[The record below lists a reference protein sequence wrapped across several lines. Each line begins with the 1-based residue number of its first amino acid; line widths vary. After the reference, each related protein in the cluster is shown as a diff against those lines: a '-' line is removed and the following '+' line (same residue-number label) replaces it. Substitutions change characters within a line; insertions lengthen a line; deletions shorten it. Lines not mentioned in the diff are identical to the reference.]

1 MELTGPKKRAAG
13 PDQQTR
19 SWGWGHAEGIWPR
32 SQPDP
37 GLMATPCPSHLIQGV
52 SSLHHWLPGEKQ
64 ESEYSNLPFYT
75 ASFKRLLLKAPA
87 VGGRSRRARQPAQ
100 LPEGS
105 PCAMA
110 RGHPART
117 SPAAAMPKRRLAP
130 AKGAQQRGSPRG
142 DWRGCLL
149 NLLSQ
154 KWK

>member
-87 VGGRSRRARQPAQ
+87 VGGRSRRARQPSFLKA
-100 LPEGS
+100 LHAPW
-105 PCAMA
+105 
-110 RGHPART
+110 PAGT
-117 SPAAAMPKRRLAP
+117 QHAP
-130 AKGAQQRGSPRG
+130 APPLRCPRG
-142 DWRGCLL
+142 GSLL
-149 NLLSQ
+149 PRVRS
-154 KWK
+154 KGGAREEIGEGVC